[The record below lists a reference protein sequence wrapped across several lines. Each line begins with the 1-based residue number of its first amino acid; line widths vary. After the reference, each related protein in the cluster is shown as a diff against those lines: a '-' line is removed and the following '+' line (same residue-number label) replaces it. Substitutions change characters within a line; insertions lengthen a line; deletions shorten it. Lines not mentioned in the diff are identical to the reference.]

1 MSSLVALV
9 EDDPDIAALVQR
21 HLERGGELRVAIHPT
36 AASFL
41 TASEQQVPDLVILDL
56 NLPDGDGL
64 TLCRELRSWDTTRSV
79 PILMLTARAGESDR
93 VIGLEL
99 GADDYVTKP
108 FSLRELLARVRAL
121 LRRVQLE
128 RGVPGGTYRDPRLEV
143 DPARHRVVCDGREVI
158 LTRREMDLLWHLI
171 SLAGRVASREK
182 ILDAVWGLAADVD
195 PRTIDAHIR
204 TLRRKLGPDVI
215 ETLFGSG
222 YRFKAAG

>member
-1 MSSLVALV
+1 MTTHIALV
-9 EDDPDIAALVQR
+9 EDDPDIAGLVQR
-21 HLERGGELRVAIHPT
+21 HLGRGGDLEVVIHPT
-36 AASFL
+36 AGSFL
-41 TASEQQVPDLVILDL
+41 AASEQRVPELVILDL

-64 TLCRELRSWDTTRSV
+64 TLCRELRTWDATRAV

-108 FSLRELLARVRAL
+108 FSLRELAARVRAL

-128 RGVPGGTYRDPRLEV
+128 RGVPGGAYRDGRIEI
-143 DPARHRVVCDGREVI
+143 DPARHHVACEGNEVT
-158 LTRREMDLLWHLI
+158 LTRREMDLLWYLV
-171 SLAGRVASREK
+171 SLGGRVASRAK

-195 PRTIDAHIR
+195 PRTVDAHIR
-204 TLRRKLGPDVI
+204 TLRRKLGADII

-222 YRFKAAG
+222 YRFKAAK

>member
-1 MSSLVALV
+1 MSTVIALV
-9 EDDPDIAALVQR
+9 EDDPDIAGLVQR
-21 HLERGGELRVAIHPT
+21 HLERGGELQVMIHAT

-41 TASEQQVPDLVILDL
+41 AASEQHVPGLVILDL

-64 TLCRELRSWDTTRSV
+64 TLCRELRSWDATRAV

-93 VIGLEL
+93 VIGLDL

-108 FSLRELLARVRAL
+108 FSLRELAARVRAL

-128 RGVPGGTYRDPRLEV
+128 RGVPGGTYRDARIEV
-143 DPARHRVVCDGREVI
+143 DPARHRVVCGGREVT
-158 LTRREMDLLWHLI
+158 LTRREMDLLWHLV
-171 SLAGRVASREK
+171 SLSGRVASRES

-195 PRTIDAHIR
+195 PRTVDAHIR
-204 TLRRKLGPDVI
+204 TLRRKLGADVI

-222 YRFKAAG
+222 YRFKATE